1 MLGAAASARASRE
14 GAVREAALC
23 GDGGS
28 RGPGA
33 RDARRADGR
42 SRRLGGRKGAAHA
55 EPAHLRGG
63 AHGEPRRRCPDCRPH
78 PGDGAA
84 QDGHA
89 RLRRDE
95 DRERGRHGT
104 AGAGCQE
111 RPARDRPPQ
120 RLHPVRRP
128 GALHRERGRRGAGGA
143 RPQSAGRG
151 VARLRHAVLR
161 HLQALQQRLL
171 QDRPAAVQPRRSV
184 ADEHGEREDV
194 PRGTREP
201 RRVARIVARDVN
213 LGAVRVA
220 ILSARQG
227 WHTDQLCRALA
238 ERGYEGRVLPYEA
251 LVAHLG
257 RGAAAGVT
265 AGGDDLGAC
274 AAVLARIIPAGSLEQ
289 IVFRVDA
296 LHTLEERGTPV
307 VNSPRTI
314 ERTVD
319 KLWTTAL
326 LEQAGLRVPETVVC
340 ESADAA
346 LAAFRALGDVIVKP
360 LFGSM
365 GLGMVRVTD
374 EEMAFRVFRT
384 LETLRGVYYV
394 QRTID
399 HGGCDVRAFVVGG
412 RVIGAIER
420 SATGWKTNLARGGRA
435 RAVTLEPE
443 QTELALA
450 AAHAVG
456 ADYAGVDLLPARDG
470 TVYVVEENGL
480 PGWRG
485 LQEATSPHGAAAI
498 VELLVGRLARR

>member
-1 MLGAAASARASRE
+1 
-14 GAVREAALC
+14 
-23 GDGGS
+23 
-28 RGPGA
+28 
-33 RDARRADGR
+33 
-42 SRRLGGRKGAAHA
+42 
-55 EPAHLRGG
+55 
-63 AHGEPRRRCPDCRPH
+63 
-78 PGDGAA
+78 
-84 QDGHA
+84 
-89 RLRRDE
+89 
-95 DRERGRHGT
+95 
-104 AGAGCQE
+104 
-111 RPARDRPPQ
+111 
-120 RLHPVRRP
+120 
-128 GALHRERGRRGAGGA
+128 
-143 RPQSAGRG
+143 
-151 VARLRHAVLR
+151 
-161 HLQALQQRLL
+161 
-171 QDRPAAVQPRRSV
+171 
-184 ADEHGEREDV
+184 
-194 PRGTREP
+194 
-201 RRVARIVARDVN
+201 
-213 LGAVRVA
+213 VRVA

-238 ERGYEGRVLPYEA
+238 ERGHEGRVLPYEA

-257 RGAAAGVT
+257 GSAPAMAAG
-265 AGGDDLGAC
+265 DEDLGAC

-296 LHTLEERGTPV
+296 LHTLEERGIPV
-307 VNSPRTI
+307 VNPARTI

-340 ESADAA
+340 EGADAA

-374 EEMAFRVFRT
+374 EDMAFRVFRT

-399 HGGCDVRAFVVGG
+399 HGGCDVRAFVVGS

-420 SATGWKTNLARGGRA
+420 SAPGWKTNLARGGRA
-435 RAVTLEPE
+435 RSVTLEPE

-450 AAHAVG
+450 AARAVG

-470 TVYVVEENGL
+470 TVYVVEVNGI

-485 LQEATSPHGAAAI
+485 LQEATSRDVAAAI
-498 VELLVGRLARR
+498 VELLVGRVARR

>member
-1 MLGAAASARASRE
+1 M
-14 GAVREAALC
+14 
-23 GDGGS
+23 
-28 RGPGA
+28 
-33 RDARRADGR
+33 
-42 SRRLGGRKGAAHA
+42 
-55 EPAHLRGG
+55 
-63 AHGEPRRRCPDCRPH
+63 
-78 PGDGAA
+78 
-84 QDGHA
+84 
-89 RLRRDE
+89 
-95 DRERGRHGT
+95 
-104 AGAGCQE
+104 
-111 RPARDRPPQ
+111 
-120 RLHPVRRP
+120 
-128 GALHRERGRRGAGGA
+128 
-143 RPQSAGRG
+143 
-151 VARLRHAVLR
+151 
-161 HLQALQQRLL
+161 
-171 QDRPAAVQPRRSV
+171 
-184 ADEHGEREDV
+184 
-194 PRGTREP
+194 
-201 RRVARIVARDVN
+201 
-213 LGAVRVA
+213 RVA

-238 ERGYEGRVLPYEA
+238 ERGHEGRVLPYET

-257 RGAAAGVT
+257 GGGSAPAMT
-265 AGGDDLGAC
+265 AGDEDLGAC

-296 LHTLEERGTPV
+296 LHTLEERGIPV
-307 VNSPRTI
+307 VNPARTI

-340 ESADAA
+340 EGADAA

-399 HGGCDVRAFVVGG
+399 HGGCDVRAFVVGS

-420 SATGWKTNLARGGRA
+420 SAPGWKTNLARGGHA
-435 RAVTLEPE
+435 RPVTLEPE

-450 AAHAVG
+450 AARAVG

-470 TVYVVEENGL
+470 TVYVVEVNGI

-485 LQEATSPHGAAAI
+485 LQEATSCDVAAAI
-498 VELLVGRLARR
+498 VELLVGRVARR